1 MKIMPRSLAV
11 FWRLPGSG
19 PVQQFHADMYP
30 MPGEGVPEVLAR
42 FRAMFPRDIV
52 CSVRDSR
59 GRFLPF
65 HRRLYG

>member
-1 MKIMPRSLAV
+1 MKIAPRSVAV
-11 FWRLPGSG
+11 FWRLPGL
-19 PVQQFHADMYP
+19 PVQQFHADMFP
-30 MPGEGVPEVLAR
+30 QAGEAVGDVVNR

-65 HRRLYG
+65 NQ